1 MQVRGQADGDPAGA
15 EGLPGHDRALR
26 LSRQVPPHREPRRG
40 DRARARPAP
49 RQTPHQE
56 GSRDQAGRQG
66 GRVQP
71 RLSALPAERSFGP
84 VEKAINYEVLQKG
97 AETITGLSKRNG
109 AKLRES
115 FCPAAASH
123 SQPRQASA

>member
-1 MQVRGQADGDPAGA
+1 MGPVQVRGQADGDPAGA

-56 GSRDQAGRQG
+56 GPRDQAGRQG

-71 RLSALPAERSFGP
+71 RLSALPAHQAGEPALQAGAAGKLIILNSL
-84 VEKAINYEVLQKG
+84 ISHNY
-97 AETITGLSKRNG
+97 S
-109 AKLRES
+109 
-115 FCPAAASH
+115 
-123 SQPRQASA
+123 